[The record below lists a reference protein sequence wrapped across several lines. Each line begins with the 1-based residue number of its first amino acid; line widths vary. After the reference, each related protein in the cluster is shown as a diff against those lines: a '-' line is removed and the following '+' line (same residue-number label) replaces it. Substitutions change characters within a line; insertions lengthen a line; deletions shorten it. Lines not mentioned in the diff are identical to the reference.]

1 MLHIRSFRICFCF
14 KRIILHH
21 KFETSFYVSNSK
33 NDDIIQL
40 QSFIY
45 YFKMQLQVKFQVMLP
60 IHNDHNP
67 NSKCQSTIQ
76 NCNFRLQFQFASSDG
91 NFNEST
97 QIIMPYFSPEDL
109 TVSIIQIQNFILYF
123 KFTTL
128 DYIPNSKLQNIL
140 QSKNFSL

>member
-45 YFKMQLQVKFQVMLP
+45 YFKIQLQVKFQVMLP

-91 NFNEST
+91 NVKGST
-97 QIIMPYFSPEDL
+97 QVVMPYFLQADL
-109 TVSIIQIQNFILYF
+109 AEGGDLWKQSDFRQGVQVRSLPTEAGALHE
-123 KFTTL
+123 TL
-128 DYIPNSKLQNIL
+128 KG
-140 QSKNFSL
+140 

>member
-45 YFKMQLQVKFQVMLP
+45 YFKIQLQIKFQVMLP
-60 IHNDHNP
+60 IHSDHNP

-76 NCNFRLQFQFASSDG
+76 NCNFRLQFQFTSSDG
-91 NFNEST
+91 NFKGST
-97 QIIMPYFSPEDL
+97 QIVMPYFLQADL
-109 TVSIIQIQNFILYF
+109 AEGGDLWKQSDFRQGVQVRSLPTEAGALHE
-123 KFTTL
+123 TL
-128 DYIPNSKLQNIL
+128 KG
-140 QSKNFSL
+140 